1 MQLDL
6 LKNLEQYTKRNR
18 RRSIWRKIVRFL
30 ACIVVFCTTY
40 ALILPALTMEQ
51 PTFCNH
57 EEHVHTEDCYIQ
69 LDASANLICTPE
81 VHTHNELCFDEFGNI
96 ICGVADY
103 LGHTH
108 TEECYGEDGTLICTI
123 PETVWHVH
131 DESCLVPAQPKL
143 ICGITEG
150 DIHFHDDSCYTI
162 NITINNNQIPT
173 EDIAHVHSVVCYDEL
188 GNLICGLEGS
198 VYHVHGT
205 ECYDE
210 FGTLI
215 CLLEET
221 AQETGNNDLF
231 STSED
236 RTLICTLI
244 EGEGHGHT
252 ELCYEAPETE
262 FILGCAG
269 NIPTHTHNELCF
281 DEFGNIICGMSENI
295 AHIHD
300 SVYCYDAN
308 GNLVCPLL
316 ETAEHV
322 HTAECFAAYEQPLTC
337 VLEENEEH
345 THSNLCYGTWQFI
358 CTADEHTHDL
368 ACYSDPSADVE
379 TAQDWEEMLSSVSL
393 TGVWADD
400 VVEIAKSQ
408 IGYVESELNYAV
420 SKDGVTPLGYTRYGE
435 WFGVPY
441 DEDWSAAFASFCL
454 SYAKVEGMA
463 FDSDCAM
470 WVETLS
476 AGWQDLYRNANEY
489 TPVRGD
495 LVFFDIDGDTVA
507 DRVGILAE
515 IAPASENAPE
525 TLLVIEGDCFNQV
538 QYMTYELGD
547 ASIIGYSMLPEQEP
561 LANTYDYFDGIV
573 DVKVEIPA
581 DSGIPEDAVL
591 RVTPIDV
598 TDSNYLN
605 LLASAEVAV
614 DGTLSRAQ
622 FYDISFYTAD
632 LEYIPVGETA
642 RVTMRFAEGVITPN
656 ADTLV
661 LHYEDNESTPTVIEG
676 VSISQEIVLN
686 ASTFNVLA
694 SVIETT
700 ETVLTFET
708 DGFSV
713 FGVVEVE
720 TFDGEVVDVYSNT
733 NGYTDLIS
741 ADPWVGFGVGT
752 STPSEYSVG
761 TISIE
766 EIREIVAN
774 GGATY
779 NMIFSGSPGAAGLDG
794 PQVHFSAWN
803 MPTYDEN
810 GNPIVDDNGSAVT
823 AECELYM
830 ALTQLSNG
838 KYLATIELDD
848 LLDLFTSGKFGTKTI
863 DDITNLT
870 VQIYTTNFV
879 LYDAWFEI
887 PDTCD
892 NLENG
897 IETDLGTIKNA
908 NESLPLLPLDKTL
921 NTGDTVVLHFTGN
934 SDGAFRYWLSQGA
947 NTSCSV
953 QTTVTDSEFDILV
966 EVKVTADG
974 ANNVQFKGPTYDT
987 NLNGLNITHCGVF
1000 YGTMAEYEAAIANGG
1015 IDTPPEEAL
1024 LTDCTLEDDIAETK
1038 QYYDNDTIILYT
1050 LPTPLEF
1057 NSDQKTVVVHFTGTT
1072 AREFRTWLCNSSSNT
1087 LSSVQYSHSVD
1098 NGEIHADGTFDIIKE
1113 YVFSTNTEGNNTQA
1127 AYFEFKGTSGN
1138 TTPLSDLN
1146 ISHVGVF
1153 YGTMEEY
1160 QARAKE
1166 NQTVQLFKSDSDEGT
1181 GFDYG
1186 IIAEG
1191 NVQYNTT
1198 SITDRDNLNISL
1210 DTLIE
1215 YAQQDGVTLHMTYTH
1230 NGRWYLPVAQF
1241 NDITEP
1247 YYSHMDELLDTEDG
1261 KHHASV
1267 SLSKVLEEF
1276 LAHNDGKT
1284 INDIEGFGI
1293 FGNASDVR
1301 FHEVWLEGIDEVI
1314 IEEPE
1319 EPEEPVKN
1327 YDDYYPIYNL
1337 EKSYA
1342 TNGSEPDING
1352 LQLVGG
1358 FQNILTSYVSPT
1370 EMAAFKK
1377 AIVAEDAMIKITY
1390 TGDADLTAFLQ
1401 ANITVDGTTE
1411 YPTASVAPL
1420 VVTEDENGVKTAIFD
1435 LAELISRYNQTQF
1448 NGVYCTLDNLQN
1460 FSLAGNGNTLQ
1471 SIEIVVPGP
1480 KPEAKPVTNLDGQ
1493 IAVIVGVNNENNVY
1507 PAIASSPSNG
1517 STNLVGANLDSFVIG
1532 ADGKP
1537 SINDNDYAS
1546 NIESNRIVWQF
1557 IAEGEPGSY
1566 YIKASNY
1573 YNDNGVANNA
1583 YAGYYLNITSTGLSL
1598 SETPQAIEVVS
1609 YETLDAK
1616 STINDV
1622 VCLRVKENDTY
1633 YYVNLNGNDGNND
1646 FQVGTLNE
1654 DNRASH
1660 LVIVDTLDENVL
1672 KLREDIDALPL
1683 TSEFNDIINSIA
1695 VSGGEAGEKAGYDQR
1710 VAKREEIRA
1719 AAVAAKK
1726 LYDQLVKEYA
1736 DATDVNGNPVNEVAL
1751 LKNLIGKERIEKLLE
1766 LEWLYRE
1773 TPNLVN
1779 AVDVDVKVKVFN
1791 YDASINDHL
1800 FHTNTSVSD
1809 PETVGFKFYNASS
1822 NQGAS
1827 DEYRFPGSWNTAPG
1841 QGEGSS
1847 PVMSQMLGEDGYPLI
1862 LEVPAVIGKEGE
1874 NNDQDNYEN
1883 VAVTNGSLGYL
1894 FDGSHQVG
1902 SEMTDGGGLFQQDAE
1917 GYYYYYSDTNAAYFN
1932 PVTNRFELYD
1942 VVTRPVYESNAPSA
1956 DDINNNGGLD
1966 GAIAMKNDRLSNFL
1980 PFNEILE
1987 HNDDGTLK
1995 VVDGEHVPKVIYDY
2009 PDSYSDV
2016 YGDID
2021 YSMNG
2026 NENYYIDE
2034 VISSQDGT
2042 TVPTTYVND
2051 RVDLWFG
2058 MTLEYDFFIPQDGK
2072 TNGNDMIFEFHG
2084 DDDVLVYV
2092 DDVLLLD
2099 ITGCHAAMDGYIN
2112 FATGKVVYQN
2122 NTERVETT
2130 IQKIFQDTLGS
2141 KYNSRLFEGDTF
2153 KDYTIHDLK
2162 FFFLERG
2169 GSISYSGMRFNL
2181 PPIPDYNLMVAKELY
2196 HKTGINKAESNED
2209 FTFRVVKASA
2219 PDESLLPAFTP
2230 FDIYEDGV
2238 KVDTGVLDGNGLFT
2252 IKAGQVA
2259 VFPKI
2264 EGDELNHEL
2273 YIVQELLTA
2282 EQDQNYG
2289 KIDYRTDST
2298 EGGTLKDVISV
2309 STAQVLSYYRN
2320 LLYGNANARAGET
2333 IKTVVVNGKVIS
2345 GFTTLG
2351 VGVGNDR
2358 YNPFSGLDVTIDTIK
2373 DCIKADNVSFN
2384 VNYSLSGWHNPLS
2397 IDLYYEDNSNSV
2409 NSLKI
2414 QITDNND
2421 GTAQVD
2427 LSDIKSSIDVDS
2439 IIGFVLTANS
2449 ENLTI
2454 SEAYF
2459 EVPTTSSGSSC
2470 NGNHTVD
2477 SWTKT
2482 DDNNHSGQCSVCG
2495 VTVIESHSR
2504 DSVSAAYNN
2513 HTYHCNKCNS
2523 DITEDHNTI
2532 YSIVDDQHHGVYC
2545 DICGGGTNLSHEY
2558 NSNHVCTLCNHACA
2572 HSSEDSSVTLEATCT
2587 TTGITTYT
2595 CVYCGNVRTEE
2606 IAATGHTDGDSNSY
2620 CDTCGTQLSSGST
2633 CQHEH
2638 TQVSSNNNNS
2648 ITHDIY
2654 CNDCRQVIRSD
2665 PHTLNWTV
2673 EGNQHT
2679 GRCSTNGC
2687 SYVEHHDVDTNNPNC
2702 TICNNGGE
2710 TPHEH
2715 SYTSSITTPATCQTE
2730 GVLTYTCSCGDTYT
2744 EAISVDPNAHNG
2756 VWNYNSDQH
2765 WQTCSICSQTV
2776 VSTGAHTLGSEYG
2789 YDSNSCWKTCTECG
2803 YRDVKTHVFVG
2814 ATDNGDGATHT
2825 IHCSNCE
2832 HDASQAHQWN
2842 SGETTVFPSYESAG
2856 VRTYTCITPGCL
2868 AIKTT
2873 DIPKLE
2879 TIGEVTIDGVEYI
2892 TYSTKA
2898 LELNEPDSEIYAST
2912 VIFENRLSTDPST
2925 LKVTKTGEGI
2935 DANEEFDMQIL
2946 IGSGNIARA
2955 LLSPLKQ
2962 GTSYI
2967 IREDGKADIQATVGA
2982 NGIITLKVN
2991 QTAIIEGLA
3000 PGIFVEVVEILG
3012 SGQNYTPTY
3021 SGTIEVNVDTQD
3033 DSKIGEN
3040 GTAVIGSGD
3049 TVHITVNNTKN
3060 EGKVIIPVTKI
3071 LKDMQGSTATFNFKV
3086 EHGTWNGSEW
3096 ITEHAHDGTSISF
3109 GTLWGD
3115 QTITTD
3121 ENNHI
3126 VLGYNTTNTP
3136 NGNATY
3142 QYKIYEQNA
3151 GDDYVY
3157 DDTFYIVEVQ
3167 ISNYQAKVT
3176 RVLKNGT
3183 ENVQFNFNEETDTL
3197 NTDVISFTN
3206 YTTAKLRITK
3216 SVIGT
3221 DKSGV
3226 FTFNAVVTGD
3236 VTHYLDENSTEYTFE
3251 FRDGNTVIE
3260 FNLENGES
3268 IVLNLPNYAYV
3279 YIDEVDAQGCSPS
3292 NVLIQD
3298 NKVITQEGTN
3308 GKAHTVGFNVSPNYT
3323 TYVNYTNVRGCVL
3336 PKTGSALTPNH
3347 LYIAGGLILL
3357 LAISAVLLYNK
3368 INCRKEGRASS

>member
-143 ICGITEG
+143 ICGIKEG

-162 NITINNNQIPT
+162 NITINNNQILT

-322 HTAECFAAYEQPLTC
+322 HTAECFAANEQPLTC

-661 LHYEDNESTPTVIEG
+661 LHYEDDISTPTVIEG

-720 TFDGEVVDVYSNT
+720 SLVNLTVFDAP
-733 NGYTDLIS
+733 NGYPFLK
-741 ADPWVGFGVGT
+741 ADN
-752 STPSEYSVG
+752 STPLDSWEGFSIPVDLGGDNYNINSINGLLHDLTIEELREIFNLESSTFNMTFYATNSYQGVVSPDLQLNVWDNNEVKFQVKSLGNNMWTASVNLSEALKSTVHNNQSAPNISTADELTNFIVQLGCDNFTLYKAWFECQREAVGNIEIPDVPLPPSDDIRAKVETNLG
-761 TISIE
+761 TIS
-766 EIREIVAN
+766 N
-774 GGATY
+774 
-779 NMIFSGSPGAAGLDG
+779 SS
-794 PQVHFSAWN
+794 
-803 MPTYDEN
+803 
-810 GNPIVDDNGSAVT
+810 
-823 AECELYM
+823 
-830 ALTQLSNG
+830 
-838 KYLATIELDD
+838 
-848 LLDLFTSGKFGTKTI
+848 
-863 DDITNLT
+863 
-870 VQIYTTNFV
+870 
-879 LYDAWFEI
+879 
-887 PDTCD
+887 
-892 NLENG
+892 
-897 IETDLGTIKNA
+897 
-908 NESLPLLPLDKTL
+908 ESLQLLPLDRTL
-921 NTGDTVVLHFTGN
+921 NAGDTVVLHFTGTSN
-934 SDGAFRYWLSQGA
+934 GSFRYWLSQGA

-953 QTTVTDSEFDILV
+953 QPTISDSEFDVFV
-966 EVKVTADG
+966 EVQVTADG

-987 NLNGLNITHCGVF
+987 NLDGLNITYCGVF
-1000 YGTMAEYEAAIANGG
+1000 YGTMDEYKTAVIGNM
-1015 IDTPPEEAL
+1015 D
-1024 LTDCTLEDDIAETK
+1024 
-1038 QYYDNDTIILYT
+1038 T
-1050 LPTPLEF
+1050 LPEIPEPPTGFVPPSEDVCDKIETDLGTTTIKTAGDGAQV
-1057 NSDQKTVVVHFTGTT
+1057 SDGEEHKIQYITLDETIALNETVVVHIKGSSTSG
-1072 AREFRTWLCNSSSNT
+1072 FRTWVSQGLWTSAFTGVAVQPGEFDVAIEMPVTDINGAQYADT
-1087 LSSVQYSHSVD
+1087 LQFKHPNEGEY
-1098 NGEIHADGTFDIIKE
+1098 NGQLIDLQFDHIGI
-1113 YVFSTNTEGNNTQA
+1113 
-1127 AYFEFKGTSGN
+1127 FK
-1138 TTPLSDLN
+1138 
-1146 ISHVGVF
+1146 
-1153 YGTMEEY
+1153 GTMEEY
-1160 QARAKE
+1160 QTRVE
-1166 NQTVQLFKSDSDEGT
+1166 ETLVLYKSDSDEGT
-1181 GFDYG
+1181 GFDFG

-1191 NVQYNTT
+1191 NVQYGTT

-1241 NDITEP
+1241 NDITGP

-1319 EPEEPVKN
+1319 EPEEPEESVEE
-1327 YDDYYPIYNL
+1327 YHTIYNMV
-1337 EKSYA
+1337 KSIVDGG
-1342 TNGSEPDING
+1342 NNVRQELDING
-1352 LQLVGG
+1352 LVLDTADN
-1358 FQNILTSYVSPT
+1358 FQNILTSYAAEGEIPFFKEAIAT
-1370 EMAAFKK
+1370 EG
-1377 AIVAEDAMIKITY
+1377 AMIKITY
-1390 TGDADLTAFLQ
+1390 KGDADMSVYLQ
-1401 ANITVDGTTE
+1401 PNVDGNF
-1411 YPTASVAPL
+1411 PTASVPS
-1420 VVTEDENGVKTAIFD
+1420 VSITTEDDGTKTAIFD
-1435 LAELISRYNQTQF
+1435 AAALMAEYYGNT
-1448 NGVYCTLDNLQN
+1448 GATYENLQN
-1460 FSLAGNGNTLQ
+1460 FGISGGNGNTLQ

-1480 KPEAKPVTNLDGQ
+1480 KPEANPVTNLDGQ

-1537 SINDNDYAS
+1537 SIIDNDYAS

-1557 IAEGEPGSY
+1557 ISAGTPGTY

-1583 YAGYYLNITSTGLSL
+1583 YAGYYLNITSTGLTL

-1633 YYVNLNGNDGNND
+1633 YYVNLDGNDGNND

-1791 YDASINDHL
+1791 YDGSINDHL

-2016 YGDID
+2016 YSDID
-2021 YSMNG
+2021 YSLDG
-2026 NENYYIDE
+2026 DENYYIDE

-2072 TNGNDMIFEFHG
+2072 TNNNDMIFEFHG

-2112 FATGKVVYQN
+2112 FATGEVHYQN
-2122 NTERVETT
+2122 NNGVVYTT
-2130 IQKIFQDTLGS
+2130 IQRVFQETLGS
-2141 KYNSRLFEGDTF
+2141 KYNPRLFDGNTF
-2153 KDYTIHDLK
+2153 KDYTIHNLK

-2169 GSISYSGMRFNL
+2169 GAISYSGMRFNL

-2196 HKTGINKAESNED
+2196 HKTGNNKAESNED
-2209 FTFRVVKASA
+2209 FTFRVVKASD
-2219 PDESLLPAFTP
+2219 PNESLLPAFTP
-2230 FDIYEDGV
+2230 FDIYENGV

-2320 LLYGNANARAGET
+2320 LLYGNANARAGEN
-2333 IKTVVVNGKVIS
+2333 VCPNGGNHEIDWNATRSDNGDGTHTFICSKCQQSVTS
-2345 GFTTLG
+2345 GH
-2351 VGVGNDR
+2351 V
-2358 YNPFSGLDVTIDTIK
+2358 
-2373 DCIKADNVSFN
+2373 A
-2384 VNYSLSGWHNPLS
+2384 YS
-2397 IDLYYEDNSNSV
+2397 Y
-2409 NSLKI
+2409 
-2414 QITDNND
+2414 TDNGD
-2421 GTAQVD
+2421 GTHSGHSGCYICNATF
-2427 LSDIKSSIDVDS
+2427 SDEHNFNEWQYADDAHYRQCQGCSRYEREQHIFSN
-2439 IIGFVLTANS
+2439 NS
-2449 ENLTI
+2449 DTC
-2454 SEAYF
+2454 SVCGY
-2459 EVPTTSSGSSC
+2459 TRQGSGNTC

-2545 DICGGGTNLSHEY
+2545 DICSGGTNLSHEY
-2558 NSNHVCTLCNHACA
+2558 NSNHVCTLCNHTCA

-2587 TTGITTYT
+2587 TAGRTTYT
-2595 CVYCGNVRTEE
+2595 CAYCGNVRTEE

-2620 CDTCGTQLSSGST
+2620 CDTCGIQLSNGT
-2633 CQHEH
+2633 GDCNHEKRIYPTNDNYHNIQCDQCQTNYNEDCVFGAWTPEGEYNMVH
-2638 TQVSSNNNNS
+2638 T
-2648 ITHDIY
+2648 
-2654 CNDCRQVIRSD
+2654 
-2665 PHTLNWTV
+2665 
-2673 EGNQHT
+2673 
-2679 GRCSTNGC
+2679 
-2687 SYVEHHDVDTNNPNC
+2687 C
-2702 TICNNGGE
+2702 TICGGKKYCQHTTRE
-2710 TPHEH
+2710 DGVCTECGHDDGSGSSGDHTH
-2715 SYTSSITTPATCQTE
+2715 SYNSTVTTPATCQTE

-2765 WQTCSICSQTV
+2765 WQTCSICGQTV

-2832 HDASQAHQWN
+2832 HSISQAHQWN
-2842 SGETTVFPSYESAG
+2842 GGETTVFPSYESAG
-2856 VRTYTCITPGCL
+2856 VRTYTCITPGCG

-2873 DIPKLE
+2873 EIPKLE

-3136 NGNATY
+3136 SGNATY

-3167 ISNYQAKVT
+3167 ISNYQARVT

-3216 SVIGT
+3216 SVIGA

-3236 VTHYLDENSTEYTFE
+3236 VTHYLDKTSNEYSFE